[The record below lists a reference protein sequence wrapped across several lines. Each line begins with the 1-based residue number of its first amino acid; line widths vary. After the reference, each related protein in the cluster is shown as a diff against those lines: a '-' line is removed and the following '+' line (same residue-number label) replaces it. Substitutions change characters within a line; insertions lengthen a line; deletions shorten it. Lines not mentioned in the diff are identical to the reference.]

1 MEFYLEKKDLFGFYK
16 EVKPMK
22 LYGKRFR
29 SCCIFMHTLE
39 PLRKKIDDI
48 DGRIIDLFVERFS
61 IVMDI

>member
-22 LYGKRFR
+22 
-29 SCCIFMHTLE
+29 
-39 PLRKKIDDI
+39 LRKKIDDI